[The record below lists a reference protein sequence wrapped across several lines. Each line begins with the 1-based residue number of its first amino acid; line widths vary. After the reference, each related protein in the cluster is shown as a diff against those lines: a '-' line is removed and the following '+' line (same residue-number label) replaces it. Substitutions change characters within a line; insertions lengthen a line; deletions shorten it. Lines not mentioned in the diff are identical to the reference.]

1 MSKSLGNIVSP
12 DDMVNDYGCDALRM
26 YELFI
31 GPPELDSIWDDR
43 GIDGVY
49 RFLARFYNMAVKNI
63 NGHTINA
70 ELHALLRRYTYR
82 PVNIYPLFSY

>member
-12 DDMVNDYGCDALRM
+12 DDMVRDYGCDALRM

-49 RFLARFYNMAVKNI
+49 RFLTRFYTMVTKNI
-63 NGHTINA
+63 ENPGKETP
-70 ELHALLRRYTYR
+70 ELIKIRHKMVYDITTRLES
-82 PVNIYPLFSY
+82 FS